1 MGSAGYRYQTL
12 VFRIDLT
19 TLSSPGVFAVED
31 SPLTTDQDTGLRP
44 TVSPP
49 SIYFAL
55 CHCSKGAVG
64 RRGLLWRTAG
74 GLRSHCPQERRE
86 GRAGGSIA
94 SKPGTAVSP
103 AVFEPEA
110 ERGGPC
116 PLWVALALY
125 LFASSPFF
133 PSHPSF
139 LPLDITAFAQWR
151 DPPST

>member
-55 CHCSKGAVG
+55 CHSSKGAVG
-64 RRGLLWRTAG
+64 RRGLLWR
-74 GLRSHCPQERRE
+74 
-86 GRAGGSIA
+86 RAGGSIA

-116 PLWVALALY
+116 PL
-125 LFASSPFF
+125 
-133 PSHPSF
+133 
-139 LPLDITAFAQWR
+139 
-151 DPPST
+151 